1 IPPLCA
7 PNAPQTLTQPSSTEH
22 CVAQAGIR
30 LADKASAIGTEPGIV
45 AVLSP
50 ESAAWMVKLKVP
62 ALVGVP
68 ETVPS
73 DPIDRPL
80 GNAPV
85 TTDHVYGWT
94 PPVAARATG
103 A

>member
-1 IPPLCA
+1 M
-7 PNAPQTLTQPSSTEH
+7 
-22 CVAQAGIR
+22 
-30 LADKASAIGTEPGIV
+30 GTEPGTV
-45 AVLSP
+45 AVLLP
-50 ESAAWMVKLKVP
+50 ESAAWIVKLKVP

-73 DPIDRPL
+73 DPIDSPP
-80 GNAPV
+80 GNAPE

-94 PPVAARATG
+94 PPVADNATG

>member
-1 IPPLCA
+1 M
-7 PNAPQTLTQPSSTEH
+7 
-22 CVAQAGIR
+22 
-30 LADKASAIGTEPGIV
+30 GTEPGIV

-50 ESAAWMVKLKVP
+50 ESAAWMVKVKVP

-73 DPIDRPL
+73 DPIDSPA
-80 GNAPV
+80 GSPPA

-94 PPVAARATG
+94 PPVADNATAAYATPTSPVWKGAVAVSARGMVGVGEGEGVGTT
-103 A
+103 